1 MASVK
6 VAVRV
11 RPLNQRELDLKS
23 GSIIE
28 MEAKR
33 TTITNM
39 KMAEGA
45 EGDGRERQ
53 KHFYY
58 DYSYWSARS
67 SDPHFASQ
75 EQVHKDLG
83 EDVLENAFEGYNA
96 CIFAYG
102 QTGSGKSYTMMGD
115 QNTPNQQGLT
125 PRICEGLYSRI
136 EANDEEGISYRTEVS
151 YLEIYNE
158 RVRDLLRTPRKG
170 MAMGHTL
177 KVREHPKEGPYVQD
191 LSKHLV
197 QDYGDIEQLMD
208 RGNSI
213 RTTAS
218 TNMNDVS
225 SRSHAIFT
233 IVFTQAKFNREMPS
247 ETVSKINLVDLA
259 GSERASATGAT
270 GDRLKEGANI
280 NKSLV
285 TLGNV
290 ISTLADQSIASSSGH
305 GSKKKFFIPYRDSVL
320 TWLLK
325 DSLGGNSKTIMIATI
340 SPAAVNYGE
349 TLSTLRYA
357 NRAKNIINKP
367 TINED
372 ANVRLIRELQSEIT
386 RLKSLLGGDAGVS
399 SMSPFGPHEAELRK
413 LQQNEAQVKE
423 LTAQWMNKWKETY
436 DIMKEQTLALRK
448 EGYGVVLDSELPHL
462 IGIDDDLLSTGIT
475 LYRLKEGK
483 TLIGREDANPK
494 PDIILWGIDLES
506 SHCEIENSNGKVTL
520 LPNNNAL
527 CSVNGDIVNGPT
539 QLNQGAVILLGR
551 TNMFRFN
558 HPAEAAKLRA
568 ERKSLVPADIPPDL
582 TKMSHSMT
590 DLSAIDENLNPA
602 MLFNPGMELERKH
615 RIQLEKLE
623 EKSGTRLT
631 LAGCLWRLRHIE
643 ELEEEHRKAEHE
655 RMAEQTAKEQELEQR
670 RLRVEKL
677 QQESLTV
684 KREAE
689 EVHKKIKKEQDALKR
704 RSMDIEKQLRDYMQ
718 EKEKFQVEK
727 IQEIQARE
735 VERAEFEKE
744 RKERVRERQKL
755 EKENEEIK
763 LRMQDE
769 LQKLVEME
777 EQQKQTAETAKQ
789 QIATELASLETERQQ
804 QKKRLE
810 AEMRRL
816 AEQEAVQRERAQKF
830 EEDIQ
835 RQRKELQ
842 QEKDEEMRLV
852 EEEKRKVEELKN
864 ELGRLRTDTNTQKQ
878 DHQKELELAVQRF
891 EELEREKMSAIAK
904 KEEKLQKKK
913 DKLER
918 EIKDGRQQL
927 ESDLEF
933 LHHREVK
940 LKQIS
945 EMVDF
950 ENDEE
955 RHEVER
961 EAQAIEQER
970 MRLKDQEQWLSDKE
984 KELEVIIA
992 TDVKVIEEEKANLQ
1006 EELSKEK
1013 DKIDSMQMTQS
1024 TIERQI
1030 EESSAALERRTT
1042 KIMQDDERLNE
1053 LERKRKVTV
1062 YTLEEEQKLLE
1073 EEKLQLEIIEKQ
1085 QREDAEAALAEINR
1099 RQCLVDQETQEE
1111 VGKIEMQRRKLEME
1125 LSASGSDEQGKD
1137 SPPWGSPS
1145 PVSGTEI
1152 PGVVREVDASTDK
1165 TEQQELLMERRQH
1178 MAEKQQLE
1186 ERVKELQVIE
1196 EQYKTAKQELL
1207 EKQHKFEEERQLE
1220 VERIEMEKVKLKELE
1235 DQEKYAE
1242 SVRNPLESLVEE
1254 EVERRVQE
1262 VKLEQERRLAER
1274 DEKHKLELQ
1283 QQKREMEREMRKM
1296 KMKYQARSMP
1306 SLATGEGR
1314 SSSND
1319 RQAAVQSPTDFS
1331 LNNNRRHKTLK
1342 LKYDAILNRPV
1353 DLDVTKIK
1361 DPIKITIPRFVMRG
1375 YGKEEH
1381 FEFEVKTDVL
1391 GEVWTIFRR
1400 YSKFRELHDM
1410 MKGKYP
1416 EINALEFPPKKLFGN
1431 KSQKLAE
1438 ERRVQLEAYLNNF
1451 IAVCLRN
1458 KASPLYPRKDK
1469 PFSKRTLCDF
1479 APFFRKGIFE
1489 SSVYQ
1494 VV

>member
-11 RPLNQRELDLKS
+11 RPLNQREIDLKS

-33 TTITNM
+33 TTITNV
-39 KMAEGA
+39 KMVEGA
-45 EGDGRERQ
+45 EGDHGRERQ

-58 DYSYWSARS
+58 DYSYWSAKS

-170 MAMGHTL
+170 MAAGHTL

-372 ANVRLIRELQSEIT
+372 ANVKLIRELQSEII

-494 PDIILWGIDLES
+494 PDIILWGVDLES

-527 CSVNGDIVNGPT
+527 CSVNGDIVNQPT
-539 QLNQGAVILLGR
+539 PLNQGAVILLGR

-568 ERKSLVPADIPPDL
+568 ERKSLTPADTYPDL
-582 TKMSHSMT
+582 KMSHSMT

-623 EKSGTRLT
+623 EKSGTRLN

-643 ELEEEHRKAEHE
+643 ELEEEHRKAEDE
-655 RMAEQTAKEQELEQR
+655 RMAEQRAKEQELEQR
-670 RLRVEKL
+670 RLQVEKL

-689 EVHKKIKKEQDALKR
+689 EVQQKIKKERDALKR

-735 VERAEFEKE
+735 EERAQFEKE
-744 RKERVRERQKL
+744 RKERVLERQKL

-769 LQKLVEME
+769 LQKLEEME
-777 EQQKQTAETAKQ
+777 ETQKQAAEAAKQ

-804 QKKRLE
+804 QKNRLE

-816 AEQEAVQRERAQKF
+816 AEQEAVQRERAQRF

-835 RQRKELQ
+835 QQREELQ

-852 EEEKRKVEELKN
+852 EEEKRKVEELKT
-864 ELGRLRTDTNTQKQ
+864 ELGRLRTDANTKKQ

-913 DKLER
+913 DRLER
-918 EIKDGRQQL
+918 EIQDGRQQL

-933 LHHREVK
+933 LHHREVR

-950 ENDEE
+950 ENEEE
-955 RHEVER
+955 RLEVER

-970 MRLKDQEQWLSDKE
+970 MRLQDQEQWLNDQE
-984 KELEVIIA
+984 KELEVILA
-992 TDVKVIEEEKANLQ
+992 ADRKVLEEEKASLQ

-1013 DKIDSMQMTQS
+1013 DRIDSLQMTQS
-1024 TIERQI
+1024 AIERQI

-1042 KIMQDDERLNE
+1042 KIMQDDARLNE
-1053 LERKRKVTV
+1053 LERQRKVTV
-1062 YTLEEEQKLLE
+1062 CTLEEEKKLLQ

-1085 QREDAEAALAEINR
+1085 QREDAEVALAEINR
-1099 RQCLVDQETQEE
+1099 RQCQVDQETQEE
-1111 VGKIEMQRRKLEME
+1111 VGKIEMQRRRLEME
-1125 LSASGSDEQGKD
+1125 LSASGSHVQGKD
-1137 SPPWGSPS
+1137 SPGSGTSS
-1145 PVSGTEI
+1145 PVSGTES
-1152 PGVVREVDASTDK
+1152 PVVVREIDASSDR

-1196 EQYKTAKQELL
+1196 EQYKMAKQELL

-1220 VERIEMEKVKLKELE
+1220 LDRIEMEKVKLKELE
-1235 DQEKYAE
+1235 DQE
-1242 SVRNPLESLVEE
+1242 NLESLVEE

-1262 VKLEQERRLAER
+1262 VRLEQERRLAER

-1283 QQKREMEREMRKM
+1283 QQRREMEREMRKM

-1306 SLATGEGR
+1306 SLASGEGR
-1314 SSSND
+1314 PTSHD
-1319 RQAAVQSPTDFS
+1319 TQAAVQSPTDFS

-1361 DPIKITIPRFVMRG
+1361 DPIKISIPRFVSRG

-1416 EINALEFPPKKLFGN
+1416 EVNALEFPPKKLFGN

>member
-45 EGDGRERQ
+45 EGDHGRERQ

-58 DYSYWSARS
+58 DYSYWSAKS

-102 QTGSGKSYTMMGD
+102 QTGSGKSYTMMGN

-170 MAMGHTL
+170 MASGHTL

-208 RGNSI
+208 RGNNI

-372 ANVRLIRELQSEIT
+372 ANVKLIRELQAEIG

-506 SHCEIENSNGKVTL
+506 NHCEIENSNGKVTL

-527 CSVNGDIVNGPT
+527 CSVNGDIVNMPT

-568 ERKSLVPADIPPDL
+568 ERKSLTPADIPQDL

-643 ELEEEHRKAEHE
+643 ELEEEHRKAEDE
-655 RMAEQTAKEQELEQR
+655 RMAEQRAKEQELEQR
-670 RLRVEKL
+670 RLQVEKL

-735 VERAEFEKE
+735 VERAQFEQE
-744 RKERVRERQKL
+744 RKERVLERQKL

-777 EQQKQTAETAKQ
+777 EKQKQTAEAAKQ
-789 QIATELASLETERQQ
+789 QIATELSSLETERQQ
-804 QKKRLE
+804 QKERLE

-816 AEQEAVQRERAQKF
+816 AEQEAVQRDRAQKF

-835 RQRKELQ
+835 RQREELQ

-852 EEEKRKVEELKN
+852 EDEKRKVEELKS
-864 ELGRLRTDTNTQKQ
+864 ELGRLRTDANTQKQ

-927 ESDLEF
+927 DSDLEF
-933 LHHREVK
+933 LHHREAR

-984 KELEVIIA
+984 KELEGIIA
-992 TDVKVIEEEKANLQ
+992 TDLKVIEEEKANLQ

-1013 DKIDSMQMTQS
+1013 DKIDNMQMSQS

-1030 EESSAALERRTT
+1030 QESSAALERRTT

-1053 LERKRKVTV
+1053 LERQRKVTV
-1062 YTLEEEQKLLE
+1062 YTLEEEKKLLE

-1085 QREDAEAALAEINR
+1085 QREDAEVALAEINR

-1125 LSASGSDEQGKD
+1125 LSASGSDGQGKD
-1137 SPPWGSPS
+1137 SPPWDSSS
-1145 PVSGTEI
+1145 PVSGTES
-1152 PGVVREVDASTDK
+1152 PVVMREVDASLDR
-1165 TEQQELLMERRQH
+1165 TEQQELLLERRQH

-1196 EQYKTAKQELL
+1196 EQYKMAKQELL
-1207 EKQHKFEEERQLE
+1207 EKQRKFEEERQLE
-1220 VERIEMEKVKLKELE
+1220 LQRIEMEKVNLKELE

-1242 SVRNPLESLVEE
+1242 AVRNPLESLVEE

-1283 QQKREMEREMRKM
+1283 QQRREMEREMRKM
-1296 KMKYQARSMP
+1296 KMKYQARSLP
-1306 SLATGEGR
+1306 TLATGEGR
-1314 SSSND
+1314 SPSLD
-1319 RQAAVQSPTDFS
+1319 RQATVQ
-1331 LNNNRRHKTLK
+1331 
-1342 LKYDAILNRPV
+1342 AILNRPV

-1361 DPIKITIPRFVMRG
+1361 DPIKISIPRFVMRG

-1400 YSKFRELHDM
+1400 YSKFRELHEM

-1416 EINALEFPPKKLFGN
+1416 EVNALEFPPKKLFGN

>member
-1 MASVK
+1 
-6 VAVRV
+6 
-11 RPLNQRELDLKS
+11 
-23 GSIIE
+23 
-28 MEAKR
+28 MER
-33 TTITNM
+33 
-39 KMAEGA
+39 
-45 EGDGRERQ
+45 
-53 KHFYY
+53 
-58 DYSYWSARS
+58 
-67 SDPHFASQ
+67 
-75 EQVHKDLG
+75 VHKDLG

-170 MAMGHTL
+170 MAAGHTL

-372 ANVRLIRELQSEIT
+372 ANVKLIRELQSEII

-436 DIMKEQTLALRK
+436 DIMKTNAPENITFLAKPSHEKTAVAIVCPTYARIFEEMWGYLSCNRSAESLDKLNLALPEQTLALRK

-494 PDIILWGIDLES
+494 PDIILWGVDLES
-506 SHCEIENSNGKVTL
+506 NHCEIENSNGKVTL

-527 CSVNGDIVNGPT
+527 CSVNGDIVNQPT
-539 QLNQGAVILLGR
+539 PLNQGAVILLGR

-568 ERKSLVPADIPPDL
+568 ERKSLTPADTYPDL
-582 TKMSHSMT
+582 KMSHSMT

-602 MLFNPGMELERKH
+602 MLFNPG
-615 RIQLEKLE
+615 
-623 EKSGTRLT
+623 
-631 LAGCLWRLRHIE
+631 RHIE
-643 ELEEEHRKAEHE
+643 ELEEEHRKAEDE
-655 RMAEQTAKEQELEQR
+655 RMAEQRAKEQELEQR
-670 RLRVEKL
+670 RLQVEKL

-689 EVHKKIKKEQDALKR
+689 EVQQKIKKERDALKR

-735 VERAEFEKE
+735 EERAQFEKE
-744 RKERVRERQKL
+744 RKERVLERQKL

-769 LQKLVEME
+769 LQKLEEME
-777 EQQKQTAETAKQ
+777 ETQKQAAEAAKQ

-804 QKKRLE
+804 QKDRLE

-816 AEQEAVQRERAQKF
+816 AEQEAVQRERAQRF

-835 RQRKELQ
+835 QQREELQ

-852 EEEKRKVEELKN
+852 EEEKRKVEELKT
-864 ELGRLRTDTNTQKQ
+864 ELGRLRTDADTRKQ
-878 DHQKELELAVQRF
+878 DHQKELELAVQR
-891 EELEREKMSAIAK
+891 
-904 KEEKLQKKK
+904 
-913 DKLER
+913 LER
-918 EIKDGRQQL
+918 EIQDGRQQL

-933 LHHREVK
+933 LHHREVR

-950 ENDEE
+950 ENEEE
-955 RHEVER
+955 RLEVER

-970 MRLKDQEQWLSDKE
+970 MRLQDQEQWLNDQE
-984 KELEVIIA
+984 KELEVILA
-992 TDVKVIEEEKANLQ
+992 ADRKVLEEEKANLQ

-1013 DKIDSMQMTQS
+1013 DRIDSLQMTQS
-1024 TIERQI
+1024 VIERQI

-1042 KIMQDDERLNE
+1042 KIMQDDARLNE
-1053 LERKRKVTV
+1053 LERQRKVTV
-1062 YTLEEEQKLLE
+1062 CTLEEEKKLLQ

-1085 QREDAEAALAEINR
+1085 QREDAEVSMGRGEACGNKVAEHSFCPMGISIVKDPKMTHIDAVALAEINR
-1099 RQCLVDQETQEE
+1099 RQCQVDQETQEE
-1111 VGKIEMQRRKLEME
+1111 VGKIEMQRRRLEME
-1125 LSASGSDEQGKD
+1125 LSASGSHVQGKD
-1137 SPPWGSPS
+1137 SPGSGTSS
-1145 PVSGTEI
+1145 PVSGTES
-1152 PGVVREVDASTDK
+1152 PVVVREIDASSDR

-1196 EQYKTAKQELL
+1196 EQYKMAKQELL

-1220 VERIEMEKVKLKELE
+1220 LERIEMEKVKLKELE

-1242 SVRNPLESLVEE
+1242 AVRNPLESLVEE

-1262 VKLEQERRLAER
+1262 VRLEQERRLAER

-1283 QQKREMEREMRKM
+1283 QQRREMEREMRKM

-1306 SLATGEGR
+1306 SLASGEGR
-1314 SSSND
+1314 PTSHD
-1319 RQAAVQSPTDFS
+1319 TQAAVQSPTDFS

-1361 DPIKITIPRFVMRG
+1361 DPIKITIPRFVSRG

-1416 EINALEFPPKKLFGN
+1416 EVNALEFPPKKLFGN

>member
-1 MASVK
+1 MCAGNFDLMSASFQEESINL
-6 VAVRV
+6 R
-11 RPLNQRELDLKS
+11 RWLLPL
-23 GSIIE
+23 
-28 MEAKR
+28 KR
-33 TTITNM
+33 
-39 KMAEGA
+39 A
-45 EGDGRERQ
+45 
-53 KHFYY
+53 
-58 DYSYWSARS
+58 
-67 SDPHFASQ
+67 
-75 EQVHKDLG
+75 
-83 EDVLENAFEGYNA
+83 
-96 CIFAYG
+96 
-102 QTGSGKSYTMMGD
+102 
-115 QNTPNQQGLT
+115 
-125 PRICEGLYSRI
+125 
-136 EANDEEGISYRTEVS
+136 
-151 YLEIYNE
+151 
-158 RVRDLLRTPRKG
+158 
-170 MAMGHTL
+170 
-177 KVREHPKEGPYVQD
+177 D

-602 MLFNPGMELERKH
+602 MLFNPGSSGAHGGLSFLPAQPVPTIHVWDVYSQLQSTNTYKSPGPDGIPARILKEFALIPWICSFMTDRRQRVSYQGSTSDWLHLSCGVAQGTLLGPVIFTALIDAALREEANRWKMELERKH

-623 EKSGTRLT
+623 EKR
-631 LAGCLWRLRHIE
+631 RHIE

-878 DHQKELELAVQRF
+878 DHQKELELAIQRF

>member
-1 MASVK
+1 
-6 VAVRV
+6 
-11 RPLNQRELDLKS
+11 ELDLKS

-45 EGDGRERQ
+45 EGDHGRERQ

-58 DYSYWSARS
+58 DYSYWSAKS

-102 QTGSGKSYTMMGD
+102 QTGSGKSYTMMGN
-115 QNTPNQQGLT
+115 QNTPQGLT

-170 MAMGHTL
+170 MASGHTL
-177 KVREHPKEGPYVQD
+177 KVREHPKEGPYVQGKY

-208 RGNSI
+208 RGNNI

-290 ISTLADQSIASSSGH
+290 ISTLADQSIASSSAH

-372 ANVRLIRELQSEIT
+372 ANVKLIRELQAEIG
-386 RLKSLLGGDAGVS
+386 RLKSLLGGDAVSTCTPVS
-399 SMSPFGPHEAELRK
+399 SVGFQKK

-506 SHCEIENSNGKVTL
+506 NHCEIENSNGKVTL

-527 CSVNGDIVNGPT
+527 CSVNGDIVNTPT

-568 ERKSLVPADIPPDL
+568 ERKVSGHYNI
-582 TKMSHSMT
+582 MSHSMT

-623 EKSGTRLT
+623 EKR
-631 LAGCLWRLRHIE
+631 RHIE
-643 ELEEEHRKAEHE
+643 ELEEEHLCVCC
-655 RMAEQTAKEQELEQR
+655 Q
-670 RLRVEKL
+670 VEKL

-718 EKEKFQVEK
+718 EKEKFQ
-727 IQEIQARE
+727 
-735 VERAEFEKE
+735 E
-744 RKERVRERQKL
+744 RKERVLERQKL

-769 LQKLVEME
+769 LQKLEK
-777 EQQKQTAETAKQ
+777 QKQTAEAAKQ
-789 QIATELASLETERQQ
+789 QIATELSSLETERQQ
-804 QKKRLE
+804 QKERLE

-816 AEQEAVQRERAQKF
+816 AEQEAVQRDRAQKF

-835 RQRKELQ
+835 RQREELQ

-852 EEEKRKVEELKN
+852 EEEKRKVEELKS
-864 ELGRLRTDTNTQKQ
+864 ELGRLRTDANTQKQ
-878 DHQKELELAVQRF
+878 DHQKELQLAVQRF

-927 ESDLEF
+927 DSDLEF
-933 LHHREVK
+933 LHHREAR

-984 KELEVIIA
+984 KELEGIIA
-992 TDVKVIEEEKANLQ
+992 TDLKVIEEEKANLQ

-1013 DKIDSMQMTQS
+1013 IKIDNMQMSQS

-1053 LERKRKVTV
+1053 LERQRKVTV
-1062 YTLEEEQKLLE
+1062 YTLEEEKKLLE

-1085 QREDAEAALAEINR
+1085 QREDAE
-1099 RQCLVDQETQEE
+1099 
-1111 VGKIEMQRRKLEME
+1111 
-1125 LSASGSDEQGKD
+1125 
-1137 SPPWGSPS
+1137 
-1145 PVSGTEI
+1145 VSKPRCG
-1152 PGVVREVDASTDK
+1152 GV
-1165 TEQQELLMERRQH
+1165 
-1178 MAEKQQLE
+1178 
-1186 ERVKELQVIE
+1186 
-1196 EQYKTAKQELL
+1196 
-1207 EKQHKFEEERQLE
+1207 
-1220 VERIEMEKVKLKELE
+1220 
-1235 DQEKYAE
+1235 
-1242 SVRNPLESLVEE
+1242 
-1254 EVERRVQE
+1254 
-1262 VKLEQERRLAER
+1262 
-1274 DEKHKLELQ
+1274 
-1283 QQKREMEREMRKM
+1283 
-1296 KMKYQARSMP
+1296 
-1306 SLATGEGR
+1306 
-1314 SSSND
+1314 
-1319 RQAAVQSPTDFS
+1319 
-1331 LNNNRRHKTLK
+1331 
-1342 LKYDAILNRPV
+1342 
-1353 DLDVTKIK
+1353 
-1361 DPIKITIPRFVMRG
+1361 
-1375 YGKEEH
+1375 
-1381 FEFEVKTDVL
+1381 
-1391 GEVWTIFRR
+1391 
-1400 YSKFRELHDM
+1400 
-1410 MKGKYP
+1410 
-1416 EINALEFPPKKLFGN
+1416 
-1431 KSQKLAE
+1431 
-1438 ERRVQLEAYLNNF
+1438 
-1451 IAVCLRN
+1451 
-1458 KASPLYPRKDK
+1458 
-1469 PFSKRTLCDF
+1469 
-1479 APFFRKGIFE
+1479 
-1489 SSVYQ
+1489 
-1494 VV
+1494 

>member
-1 MASVK
+1 MPHAGRAGRKKKLQSD
-6 VAVRV
+6 VRITIV
-11 RPLNQRELDLKS
+11 RRCFFGAAHLTQLFEFAARLVG
-23 GSIIE
+23 GSP
-28 MEAKR
+28 
-33 TTITNM
+33 
-39 KMAEGA
+39 
-45 EGDGRERQ
+45 
-53 KHFYY
+53 
-58 DYSYWSARS
+58 SARCDWRARTPGAPERHVVRRRRGVCQRRCWRRAVS
-67 SDPHFASQ
+67 MATRRGNARPNTGGLHALFHRGCGRGFRTAGYPDKSRRRSRKLPQEIPQTPAGDPA
-75 EQVHKDLG
+75 
-83 EDVLENAFEGYNA
+83 N
-96 CIFAYG
+96 
-102 QTGSGKSYTMMGD
+102 
-115 QNTPNQQGLT
+115 
-125 PRICEGLYSRI
+125 SRV
-136 EANDEEGISYRTEVS
+136 ISRK
-151 YLEIYNE
+151 LP
-158 RVRDLLRTPRKG
+158 RDLPR
-170 MAMGHTL
+170 
-177 KVREHPKEGPYVQD
+177 D
-191 LSKHLV
+191 LML
-197 QDYGDIEQLMD
+197 IP
-208 RGNSI
+208 
-213 RTTAS
+213 
-218 TNMNDVS
+218 
-225 SRSHAIFT
+225 RS
-233 IVFTQAKFNREMPS
+233 
-247 ETVSKINLVDLA
+247 
-259 GSERASATGAT
+259 
-270 GDRLKEGANI
+270 
-280 NKSLV
+280 
-285 TLGNV
+285 
-290 ISTLADQSIASSSGH
+290 
-305 GSKKKFFIPYRDSVL
+305 
-320 TWLLK
+320 
-325 DSLGGNSKTIMIATI
+325 
-340 SPAAVNYGE
+340 
-349 TLSTLRYA
+349 
-357 NRAKNIINKP
+357 
-367 TINED
+367 
-372 ANVRLIRELQSEIT
+372 
-386 RLKSLLGGDAGVS
+386 GVS

-494 PDIILWGIDLES
+494 PDIILWGVDLES
-506 SHCEIENSNGKVTL
+506 NHCEIENSNGKVTL

-527 CSVNGDIVNGPT
+527 CSVNGDIVNQPT
-539 QLNQGAVILLGR
+539 PLNQGAVILLGR

-568 ERKSLVPADIPPDL
+568 ERKSLTPADTYPDL
-582 TKMSHSMT
+582 KMSHSMT

-623 EKSGTRLT
+623 EKR
-631 LAGCLWRLRHIE
+631 RHIE
-643 ELEEEHRKAEHE
+643 ELEEEHRKAEDE
-655 RMAEQTAKEQELEQR
+655 RMAEQRAKEQELEQR
-670 RLRVEKL
+670 RLQVEKL

-689 EVHKKIKKEQDALKR
+689 EVQQKIKKERDALKR

-735 VERAEFEKE
+735 EERAQFEKE
-744 RKERVRERQKL
+744 RKERVLERQKL

-769 LQKLVEME
+769 LQKLEEME
-777 EQQKQTAETAKQ
+777 ETQKQAAEAAKQ

-804 QKKRLE
+804 QKDRLE

-816 AEQEAVQRERAQKF
+816 AEQEAVQRERAQRF

-835 RQRKELQ
+835 QQREELQ

-852 EEEKRKVEELKN
+852 EEEKRKVEELKT
-864 ELGRLRTDTNTQKQ
+864 ELGRLRTDANTKKQ

-913 DKLER
+913 DRLER
-918 EIKDGRQQL
+918 EIQDGRQQL

-933 LHHREVK
+933 LHHREVR

-950 ENDEE
+950 ENEEE
-955 RHEVER
+955 RLEVER

-970 MRLKDQEQWLSDKE
+970 MRLQDQEQWLNDQE
-984 KELEVIIA
+984 KELEVILA
-992 TDVKVIEEEKANLQ
+992 ADRKVLEEEKASLQ

-1013 DKIDSMQMTQS
+1013 DRIDSLQMTQS
-1024 TIERQI
+1024 VIERQI

-1042 KIMQDDERLNE
+1042 KIMQDDARLNE
-1053 LERKRKVTV
+1053 LERQRKVTV
-1062 YTLEEEQKLLE
+1062 CTLEEEKKLLQ

-1085 QREDAEAALAEINR
+1085 QREDAEVALAEINR
-1099 RQCLVDQETQEE
+1099 RQCQVDQETQEE
-1111 VGKIEMQRRKLEME
+1111 VGKIEMQRRRLEME
-1125 LSASGSDEQGKD
+1125 LSASGSHVQGKD
-1137 SPPWGSPS
+1137 SPGSGASS
-1145 PVSGTEI
+1145 PVSGTES
-1152 PGVVREVDASTDK
+1152 PVVVREIDASSDR

-1196 EQYKTAKQELL
+1196 EQYKMAKQELL

-1220 VERIEMEKVKLKELE
+1220 LERIEMEKVKLKELE

-1242 SVRNPLESLVEE
+1242 AVRNPLESLVEE

-1262 VKLEQERRLAER
+1262 VRLEQERRLAER

-1283 QQKREMEREMRKM
+1283 QQRREMEREMRKM

-1306 SLATGEGR
+1306 SLASGEGR
-1314 SSSND
+1314 PTSHD
-1319 RQAAVQSPTDFS
+1319 TQAAVQSPTDFS

-1361 DPIKITIPRFVMRG
+1361 DPIKITIPRFVSRG

-1416 EINALEFPPKKLFGN
+1416 EVNALEFPPKKLFGN

>member
-45 EGDGRERQ
+45 EGDHGRERQ

-58 DYSYWSARS
+58 DYSYWSAKS

-102 QTGSGKSYTMMGD
+102 QTGSGKSYTMMGN

-170 MAMGHTL
+170 MASGHTL

-208 RGNSI
+208 RGNNI

-290 ISTLADQSIASSSGH
+290 ISTLADQSIASSSAH

-372 ANVRLIRELQSEIT
+372 ANVKLIRELQAEIG

-462 IGIDDDLLSTGIT
+462 IRIDDDLLSTGIT

-506 SHCEIENSNGKVTL
+506 NHCEIENSNGKVTL

-527 CSVNGDIVNGPT
+527 CSVNGDIVNTPT

-568 ERKSLVPADIPPDL
+568 ERKVSGHYNI
-582 TKMSHSMT
+582 MSHSMT

-623 EKSGTRLT
+623 EKR
-631 LAGCLWRLRHIE
+631 RHIE
-643 ELEEEHRKAEHE
+643 ELEEEHRKAEDE
-655 RMAEQTAKEQELEQR
+655 RMAEQRAKEQELEQR
-670 RLRVEKL
+670 RLQVEKL

-735 VERAEFEKE
+735 VERAQFEQE
-744 RKERVRERQKL
+744 RKERVLERQKL

-777 EQQKQTAETAKQ
+777 EKQKQTAEAAKQ
-789 QIATELASLETERQQ
+789 QIATELSSLETERQQ
-804 QKKRLE
+804 QKERLE

-816 AEQEAVQRERAQKF
+816 AEQEAVQRDRAQKF

-835 RQRKELQ
+835 RQREELQ

-852 EEEKRKVEELKN
+852 EEEKRKVEELKS
-864 ELGRLRTDTNTQKQ
+864 ELGRLRTDANTQKQ
-878 DHQKELELAVQRF
+878 DHQKELQLAVQRF

-927 ESDLEF
+927 DSDLEF
-933 LHHREVK
+933 LHHREAR

-984 KELEVIIA
+984 KELEGIIA
-992 TDVKVIEEEKANLQ
+992 TDLKVIEEEKANLQ

-1013 DKIDSMQMTQS
+1013 IKIDNMQMSQS

-1053 LERKRKVTV
+1053 LERQRKVTV
-1062 YTLEEEQKLLE
+1062 YTLEEEKKLLE

-1085 QREDAEAALAEINR
+1085 QREDAEVALAEINR

-1125 LSASGSDEQGKD
+1125 LSASGSDGQGKD
-1137 SPPWGSPS
+1137 SPPWDSSS
-1145 PVSGTEI
+1145 PVSGTES
-1152 PGVVREVDASTDK
+1152 PVVMREVDASLDR
-1165 TEQQELLMERRQH
+1165 TEQQELLLERRQH

-1196 EQYKTAKQELL
+1196 EQYKMAKQELL
-1207 EKQHKFEEERQLE
+1207 EKQRKFEEERQLE
-1220 VERIEMEKVKLKELE
+1220 LQRIEMEKVNLKELE

-1242 SVRNPLESLVEE
+1242 AVRNPLESLVEE

-1283 QQKREMEREMRKM
+1283 QQRREMEREMRKM
-1296 KMKYQARSMP
+1296 KMKYQARSLP
-1306 SLATGEGR
+1306 TLATGEGR
-1314 SSSND
+1314 SPSLD
-1319 RQAAVQSPTDFS
+1319 RQATVQSPTDFS

-1361 DPIKITIPRFVMRG
+1361 DPIKISIPRFVMRG

-1400 YSKFRELHDM
+1400 YSKFRELHEM

-1416 EINALEFPPKKLFGN
+1416 EVNALEFPPKKLFGN